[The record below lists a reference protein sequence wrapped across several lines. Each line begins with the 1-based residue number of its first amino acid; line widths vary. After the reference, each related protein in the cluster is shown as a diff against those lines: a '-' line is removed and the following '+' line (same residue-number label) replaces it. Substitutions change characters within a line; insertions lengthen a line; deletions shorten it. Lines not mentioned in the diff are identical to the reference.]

1 MTAPLVEMRNISKRF
16 GAIVALRQVSL
27 AIGAGEVVG
36 LVGDNAAG
44 KSTLMKILSGVH
56 TADAG
61 EIVLDGRPRTFTSPM
76 DARGAGIEMV
86 YQDFALVPELSVTQN
101 IFLGRELL
109 QSGARSRFVDKP
121 KMRERATHLIERLG
135 LRVPPVDTPVRAISG
150 GQQQAVAIARAT
162 AFDARLV
169 IMDEPTANLAAAAI
183 AKVRAAIG
191 RMKSHGGR
199 GRRHLAPHRG
209 RPRDRGSGGRA
220 QARERRRRAPHR
232 GDAGRRAGAHDRGR
246 SGPAGR
252 GGVGWRGHRR
262 RGPGAA
268 AGSGVGAGGGVE
280 SGGGVEPGAGGGR
293 SASP

>member
-1 MTAPLVEMRNISKRF
+1 MTAPLVEMRNVSKRF
-16 GAIVALRQVSL
+16 GAVVALRQVSL
-27 AIGAGEVVG
+27 SLGAGEVVG

-56 TADAG
+56 APDAG
-61 EIVLDGRPRTFTSPM
+61 EIVMDGRPCAFASPV

-121 KMRERATHLIERLG
+121 RMRERATHLIERLG

-169 IMDEPTANLAAAAI
+169 IMDEPTANLGAAAI
-183 AKVRAAIG
+183 TKVRAAIG
-191 RMKSHGGR
+191 RLKSHGVAVIIISHRIEDVLETADRAVVLKHGSVVGERRIAETR
-199 GRRHLAPHRG
+199 GDELVHMIVAG
-209 RPRDRGSGGRA
+209 QDPRDAGASSGEGIDAGPGSG
-220 QARERRRRAPHR
+220 
-232 GDAGRRAGAHDRGR
+232 
-246 SGPAGR
+246 
-252 GGVGWRGHRR
+252 
-262 RGPGAA
+262 
-268 AGSGVGAGGGVE
+268 AGSEAGLGAGGG
-280 SGGGVEPGAGGGR
+280 GC
-293 SASP
+293 ASL

>member
-1 MTAPLVEMRNISKRF
+1 MTAPLIEMRNISKSF
-16 GAIVALRQVSL
+16 GAVVALRQVAL
-27 AIGAGEVVG
+27 TVDAGEVVG

-44 KSTLMKILSGVH
+44 KSTLMKILSGVY
-56 TADAG
+56 TPDAG
-61 EIVLDGRPRTFTSPM
+61 EIVLDGRSQAFATPM

-109 QSGARSRFVDKP
+109 QGGLRSRFIDKAR
-121 KMRERATHLIERLG
+121 MRERASHLIERLG

-191 RMKSHGGR
+191 RLKSHGV
-199 GRRHLAPHRG
+199 AVVVISHRIEDVLETA
-209 RPRDRGSGGRA
+209 DRAVVLKHGMLVG
-220 QARERRRRAPHR
+220 ERRITETGSDELVHMIVAGQDPRREAG
-232 GDAGRRAGAHDRGR
+232 GDAGV
-246 SGPAGR
+246 P
-252 GGVGWRGHRR
+252 
-262 RGPGAA
+262 PG
-268 AGSGVGAGGGVE
+268 S
-280 SGGGVEPGAGGGR
+280 
-293 SASP
+293 

>member
-1 MTAPLVEMRNISKRF
+1 MTPPLVEMRNVSKRF

-27 AIGAGEVVG
+27 SIGAGEVVG

-56 TADAG
+56 APDSG
-61 EIVLDGRPRTFTSPM
+61 EIRLDGEPRAFASPM

-109 QSGARSRFVDKP
+109 QSGVRSKFVDKP

-135 LRVPPVDTPVRAISG
+135 LRVPPVETPVRAISG

-169 IMDEPTANLAAAAI
+169 IMDEPTANLGAAAI
-183 AKVRAAIG
+183 GKVRAAIG
-191 RMKSHGGR
+191 RMKSHGV
-199 GRRHLAPHRG
+199 AVVIISHRIEDVLETA
-209 RPRDRGSGGRA
+209 DRAVVLKHGSVVG
-220 QARERRRRAPHR
+220 ERRVADTR
-232 GDAGRRAGAHDRGR
+232 GDELVHMIVAGQDPRAAGAGVDTG
-246 SGPAGR
+246 AGA
-252 GGVGWRGHRR
+252 GSA
-262 RGPGAA
+262 GAA
-268 AGSGVGAGGGVE
+268 ATGHAD
-280 SGGGVEPGAGGGR
+280 AR
-293 SASP
+293 

>member
-1 MTAPLVEMRNISKRF
+1 MSAPLVEMKNVSKRF
-16 GAIVALRQVSL
+16 GAIVALRRVSL
-27 AIGAGEVVG
+27 SIGAGEVVG

-56 TADAG
+56 TPDSG
-61 EIVLDGRPRTFTSPM
+61 EILLDGASRTFTSPM

-109 QSGARSRFVDKP
+109 QSGVRSRFVDKAR
-121 KMRERATHLIERLG
+121 MRERATHLIERLG

-183 AKVRAAIG
+183 GKVRAAIG
-191 RMKSHGGR
+191 RMRSHGV
-199 GRRHLAPHRG
+199 AVVVISHRIEDVLETA
-209 RPRDRGSGGRA
+209 DRAVVLKHGSVVG
-220 QARERRRRAPHR
+220 ERRIADTR
-232 GDAGRRAGAHDRGR
+232 GDELVHMIVAGQDPR
-246 SGPAGR
+246 
-252 GGVGWRGHRR
+252 
-262 RGPGAA
+262 
-268 AGSGVGAGGGVE
+268 
-280 SGGGVEPGAGGGR
+280 AGGGR
-293 SASP
+293 RVDDGAGAVSDPGRAGSP

>member
-109 QSGARSRFVDKP
+109 QAGARSRFVDKP

-169 IMDEPTANLAAAAI
+169 IMDEPTANLGAAAI
-183 AKVRAAIG
+183 GKVRAAIG
-191 RMKSHGGR
+191 RMKSHGVAVIVISHRIEDVLETADRAVVLKHGSVV
-199 GRRHLAPHRG
+199 GERRIEETGGDELVHMIVAG
-209 RPRDRGSGGRA
+209 QNPRDSGVEGGVEAGAGTGTDAGTGTGARAGAGAGSGGGGS
-220 QARERRRRAPHR
+220 APR
-232 GDAGRRAGAHDRGR
+232 
-246 SGPAGR
+246 
-252 GGVGWRGHRR
+252 
-262 RGPGAA
+262 
-268 AGSGVGAGGGVE
+268 
-280 SGGGVEPGAGGGR
+280 
-293 SASP
+293 

>member
-16 GAIVALRQVSL
+16 GAVVALRQVSL

-44 KSTLMKILSGVH
+44 KSTLMKVLSGVH
-56 TADAG
+56 TPDAG
-61 EIVLDGRPRTFTSPM
+61 DIVLDSRPRTFASPM
-76 DARGAGIEMV
+76 DARGTGIEMV

-109 QSGARSRFVDKP
+109 QSGLRSRFVDKT

-169 IMDEPTANLAAAAI
+169 IMDEPTANLGAAAI
-183 AKVRAAIG
+183 AKVRAAIRRLKRHG
-191 RMKSHGGR
+191 VAVIVISHR
-199 GRRHLAPHRG
+199 IEDILETA
-209 RPRDRGSGGRA
+209 DRAVVLKHGSVVG
-220 QARERRRRAPHR
+220 ERRIVDTH
-232 GDAGRRAGAHDRGR
+232 GDELVYMIVAGQDPRNAGARRAGDGT
-246 SGPAGR
+246 
-252 GGVGWRGHRR
+252 
-262 RGPGAA
+262 GAA
-268 AGSGVGAGGGVE
+268 TDAGCF
-280 SGGGVEPGAGGGR
+280 
-293 SASP
+293 SPPQ

>member
-61 EIVLDGRPRTFTSPM
+61 DILLDGRARSFTSPM

-101 IFLGRELL
+101 IFLGREAL
-109 QSGARSRFVDKP
+109 QSGLRSRFIDKST
-121 KMRERATHLIERLG
+121 MRERATHLIERLG

-169 IMDEPTANLAAAAI
+169 IMDEPTANLGAAAI
-183 AKVRAAIG
+183 GKVRTAIG
-191 RMKSHGGR
+191 RMKAHGVAVIIISHRIEDVLETADRAVVLKHGSVVGERRIADTR
-199 GRRHLAPHRG
+199 GDELVHMIVAG
-209 RPRDRGSGGRA
+209 QDPRATGA
-220 QARERRRRAPHR
+220 QA
-232 GDAGRRAGAHDRGR
+232 DAG
-246 SGPAGR
+246 
-252 GGVGWRGHRR
+252 
-262 RGPGAA
+262 PG
-268 AGSGVGAGGGVE
+268 S
-280 SGGGVEPGAGGGR
+280 
-293 SASP
+293 SAF

>member
-1 MTAPLVEMRNISKRF
+1 MTPPLVEMRNVSKRF

-27 AIGAGEVVG
+27 SIGAGEVVG

-56 TADAG
+56 APDSG
-61 EIVLDGRPRTFTSPM
+61 EIRLDGEPRAFASPM

-109 QSGARSRFVDKP
+109 QSGVRSKFVDKP

-135 LRVPPVDTPVRAISG
+135 LRVPPVETPVRAISG

-169 IMDEPTANLAAAAI
+169 IMDEPTANLGAAAI
-183 AKVRAAIG
+183 GKVRAAIG
-191 RMKSHGGR
+191 RMKSHGV
-199 GRRHLAPHRG
+199 AVVIISHRIEDVLETA
-209 RPRDRGSGGRA
+209 DRAVVLKHGSVVG
-220 QARERRRRAPHR
+220 ERRVADTR
-232 GDAGRRAGAHDRGR
+232 GDELVHMIVAGQDPRAAGAGVD
-246 SGPAGR
+246 AGA
-252 GGVGWRGHRR
+252 G
-262 RGPGAA
+262 
-268 AGSGVGAGGGVE
+268 AGSAGGGAT
-280 SGGGVEPGAGGGR
+280 GHADAR
-293 SASP
+293 

>member
-1 MTAPLVEMRNISKRF
+1 MTSPLVEMRNVSKRF

-27 AIGAGEVVG
+27 SVGAGEVVG

-56 TADAG
+56 APDSG
-61 EIVLDGRPRTFTSPM
+61 EIRLDGRPCAFASPM

-109 QSGARSRFVDKP
+109 QLGVRSKFVDKP

-135 LRVPPVDTPVRAISG
+135 LRVPPVETPVRAISG

-169 IMDEPTANLAAAAI
+169 IMDEPTANLGAAAI
-183 AKVRAAIG
+183 GKVRAAIG
-191 RMKSHGGR
+191 RMKSHGV
-199 GRRHLAPHRG
+199 AVVIISHRIEDVLETA
-209 RPRDRGSGGRA
+209 DRAVVLKHGSVVG
-220 QARERRRRAPHR
+220 ERRIADTR
-232 GDAGRRAGAHDRGR
+232 GDELVHMIVAGQDPRATGAGADDG
-246 SGPAGR
+246 AGA
-252 GGVGWRGHRR
+252 GS
-262 RGPGAA
+262 ADA
-268 AGSGVGAGGGVE
+268 AGAGHAD
-280 SGGGVEPGAGGGR
+280 SR
-293 SASP
+293 

>member
-1 MTAPLVEMRNISKRF
+1 MTAPLVEMRNVSKRF

-56 TADAG
+56 SPDSG
-61 EIVLDGRPRTFTSPM
+61 EIRLDGKPRSFTSPM

-101 IFLGRELL
+101 IFLGREFL
-109 QSGARSRFVDKP
+109 QSGLRSRFVDKP
-121 KMRERATHLIERLG
+121 RMRERATHLIERLG

-183 AKVRAAIG
+183 GKVRAAIG
-191 RMKSHGGR
+191 RMKSHGV
-199 GRRHLAPHRG
+199 AVVVISHRIEDVLETA
-209 RPRDRGSGGRA
+209 DRAVVLKHGSVVG
-220 QARERRRRAPHR
+220 ERRIADTR
-232 GDAGRRAGAHDRGR
+232 GDELVHMIVAGQDPRAAGAGAD
-246 SGPAGR
+246 
-252 GGVGWRGHRR
+252 GGA
-262 RGPGAA
+262 GAA
-268 AGSGVGAGGGVE
+268 TGPSRAD
-280 SGGGVEPGAGGGR
+280 
-293 SASP
+293 SP

>member
-1 MTAPLVEMRNISKRF
+1 MTAPLVEMRNVSKRF

-56 TADAG
+56 SPDAG
-61 EIVLDGRPRTFTSPM
+61 EILLDGRPCAFTSPM

-109 QSGARSRFVDKP
+109 QPGLRSRFVDKP
-121 KMRERATHLIERLG
+121 RMRERATHLIERLG

-169 IMDEPTANLAAAAI
+169 IMDEPTANLGMAAI
-183 AKVRAAIG
+183 GKVRAAIG
-191 RMKSHGGR
+191 RLKSHGVAVIVISHRIEDVLETADRAVVLKHGAVV
-199 GRRHLAPHRG
+199 GERRIEDTRSGELVHMIVAGQDPRAAGADAGAGAEAGPGSADGTAAGANAAPERSAGAGDGAATG
-209 RPRDRGSGGRA
+209 RPPPR
-220 QARERRRRAPHR
+220 
-232 GDAGRRAGAHDRGR
+232 
-246 SGPAGR
+246 
-252 GGVGWRGHRR
+252 
-262 RGPGAA
+262 
-268 AGSGVGAGGGVE
+268 
-280 SGGGVEPGAGGGR
+280 
-293 SASP
+293 

>member
-1 MTAPLVEMRNISKRF
+1 MTAPLVEMRNVSKRF
-16 GAIVALRQVSL
+16 GAVVALRQVSL
-27 AIGAGEVVG
+27 HVGAGEVVG

-56 TADAG
+56 APDAG
-61 EIVLDGRPRTFTSPM
+61 EIVMDGRPCAFASPV

-121 KMRERATHLIERLG
+121 RMRERATHLIERLG

-169 IMDEPTANLAAAAI
+169 IMDEPTANLGAAAI
-183 AKVRAAIG
+183 TKVRAAIG
-191 RMKSHGGR
+191 RLKSHGVAVIIISHRIEDVLETADRAVVLKHGSVVGERCIAETR
-199 GRRHLAPHRG
+199 GDELVHMIVAG
-209 RPRDRGSGGRA
+209 QDPRDAGASGGEGIDAGPGSG
-220 QARERRRRAPHR
+220 
-232 GDAGRRAGAHDRGR
+232 
-246 SGPAGR
+246 
-252 GGVGWRGHRR
+252 
-262 RGPGAA
+262 
-268 AGSGVGAGGGVE
+268 AGSEAGLGAGGG
-280 SGGGVEPGAGGGR
+280 GC
-293 SASP
+293 ASP